1 LKTLLEVWDRMGR
14 LGRREAVRST
24 NGYRTR
30 VWTYAELRE
39 RARAFAGELERRGI
53 EHGEH
58 VLVWGENRPEWIAA
72 YWGCLLRG
80 VIVAPVDFRSSAS
93 LAEKIA
99 AQTGSKLSLIGDE
112 AQAEGARLGETLRLA
127 ALDDL
132 PASDPEP
139 AAVEPN
145 DIVEIVF
152 TSGSTSEPKGV
163 VHRHRNICANLSG
176 VADEMDRYGWLTWP
190 FQPIRCLDLLP
201 LSHLFG
207 QTMGLYIPPLLG
219 GSVVFSTELGGA
231 ALLDLIRRERIS
243 VATGVP
249 AMLAGLEERMKK
261 ELDGPPAPLQRKGWS
276 SVFEAWWRHRKIH
289 SLTGWKFWAFV
300 VGGARLDEEL
310 ESFWLRLGY
319 AVVQGYG
326 LTEASPVV
334 ALNHPFSTRR
344 GSLGK
349 PLPGQEV
356 RLAPDGEILVRGAS
370 VASEYYGGSKGDE
383 GSTHFEGGWLH
394 TGDLGEMDAEGRLYY
409 RGRKRDLIVRP
420 DGMNVHPQDVEKE
433 LAAEPGVREACVIG
447 TGAGRVHAALV
458 LEAHGAEPQA
468 AEAVGRA
475 NGRLEP
481 HQRVQEWSLWSADD
495 LPRTA
500 STLKIRRGE
509 LAEMVAAR
517 NGSGPPRKRS
527 EVEEL
532 LGRDL
537 PQAGE
542 AARLDEDLGL
552 SSLERVELLSRI
564 EEKAGAA
571 IDEERFAKA
580 ATVADLQA
588 MIASGRPAEGA
599 RESDGPPKFLL
610 EPRWTRTWLVRA
622 VRRLAL
628 DWWILAM
635 FRHYLPLKVEGL
647 ENLEALDG
655 PAILV
660 ANHSSH
666 LDTAAVYAALPARLR
681 RRMAP
686 AMSQDYFA
694 DFLRPRPGVGWKARA
709 EAAFSFLFALIFFN
723 AYPLPQKMAGAR
735 RALRYTG
742 ELVDAGYSIL
752 LYPEGTRTA
761 DGKILRFQPG
771 VGLMAQKLGVP
782 VVPVRLRGLFEIYS
796 AHHDWPEIGEVRV
809 SFGKAL
815 RFEAGEGFAGVA
827 AKVEEAVRG
836 L

>member
-14 LGRREAVRST
+14 LGRREAVRWS

-30 VWTYAELRE
+30 VWSYAKLQE
-39 RARAFAGELERRGI
+39 RARAFASDLERRGVR
-53 EHGEH
+53 HGDC
-58 VLVWGENRPEWIAA
+58 VLVWGENRPEWLAA
-72 YWGCLLRG
+72 YWGCVLRG
-80 VIVAPVDFRSSAS
+80 VALVPVDYHSTAA

-99 AQTGSKLSLIGDE
+99 AQTGAKLSLIGDE
-112 AQAEGARLGETLRLA
+112 PAAHGARLGPTLRLA
-127 ALDDL
+127 DIEELSSSNL
-132 PASDPEP
+132 TPADIGPD
-139 AAVEPN
+139 

-176 VADEMDRYGWLTWP
+176 VAEEMDRYGLYTRP

-207 QTMGLYIPPLLG
+207 QTMGVYIPPLLG
-219 GSVVFSTELGGA
+219 GSVVFTTELGGA
-231 ALLDLIRRERIS
+231 ALLDLIRRERVS

-249 AMLAGLEERMKK
+249 AMLSGLEERVRK
-261 ELDGPPAPLQRKGWS
+261 ELDGPPGPLTSKGWAQ
-276 SVFEAWWRHRKIH
+276 VAEAWWKHRKIH
-289 SLTGWKFWAFV
+289 RLTGWKFWAFV

-310 ESFWLRLGY
+310 ETFWKRLGY
-319 AVVQGYG
+319 VVVQGYG

-334 ALNHPFSTRR
+334 ALNHPFSTRS

-370 VASEYYGGSKGDE
+370 VASEYYGGSKGE
-383 GSTHFEGGWLH
+383 AGSTHFEGGWLH
-394 TGDLGEMDAEGRLYY
+394 TGDLGETDAEGRLYY

-420 DGMNVHPQDVEKE
+420 DGLNVHPQDVEKE
-433 LAAEPGVREACVIG
+433 LAAEASVREACVLG
-447 TGAGRVHAALV
+447 TGEGRVHAALV
-458 LEAHGAEPQA
+458 LEKGESEDEA
-468 AEAVGRA
+468 AEAVRQA

-481 HQRVQEWSLWSADD
+481 HQRVQEWSTWSADE

-517 NGSGPPRKRS
+517 TGAAPPRQRT

-537 PQAGE
+537 PQAD
-542 AARLDEDLGL
+542 ASTRLDEDLGL
-552 SSLERVELLSRI
+552 SSLERVELLSRL
-564 EEKAGAA
+564 EEKAGAP

-588 MIASGRPAEGA
+588 MLAPAPDAGREEPQV
-599 RESDGPPKFLL
+599 GPRLLL
-610 EPRWTRTWLVRA
+610 EPRWTRSLPVRGL
-622 VRRLAL
+622 RRAAL

-635 FRHYLPLKVEGL
+635 FRHYLPLEVEGL
-647 ENLEALDG
+647 ENLTDLDG
-655 PAILV
+655 PAIFA

-666 LDTAAVYAALPARLR
+666 LDTAAIYAALPPRLR

-686 AMSQDYFA
+686 AMSQDYFS
-694 DFLRPRPGVGWKARA
+694 DFFRPRPGLSLKERA
-709 EAAFSFLFALIFFN
+709 HAGLSFLAAVTLFN

-742 ELVDAGYSIL
+742 ELVDAGYNIL
-752 LYPEGTRTA
+752 VYPEGTRTP

-771 VGLMAQKLGVP
+771 VGLMAQRLGAP

-796 AHHDWPEIGEVRV
+796 IHHDWPEVGNVRV
-809 SFGKAL
+809 SFGKPL
-815 RFEAGEGFAGVA
+815 RFEPSETFSNVA
-827 AKVEEAVRG
+827 ARVEESVRA